1 MKAKFL
7 RNLKIGLLL
16 FLMPISYFASAQTIW
31 TVGPM
36 LHVNFGGGKAK
47 VSYSVEVAY
56 WNFSGFP
63 YSIDFAAEF
72 ESKRIRLYSEAQTGV
87 GVAGVAA
94 GPVLEFQT
102 DKSATKLGLQV
113 SLWGN
118 YFLGFDL
125 RYRVVGSQSSFCPG
139 IYVKTGF
146 AGRDK
151 DGNEIHSTSHW
162 HDLDD

>member
-1 MKAKFL
+1 MRDKFSGNL
-7 RNLKIGLLL
+7 RAGLLL
-16 FLMPISYFASAQTIW
+16 FFMPISFFASAQTIW
-31 TVGPM
+31 TAGPM
-36 LHVNFGGGKAK
+36 LHVNFGGGKTT

-72 ESKRIRLYSEAQTGV
+72 ESKRIRLYSETQTGV

-102 DKSATKLGLQV
+102 DKGATKLGLQA

-118 YFLGFDL
+118 YFFGFDL
-125 RYRVVGSQSSFCPG
+125 RYRAIDSHSSFCPG

-151 DGNEIHSTSHW
+151 DGNAIRSSSHW